1 VLIGLELRDLLL
13 PIGVEDVA
21 VVAREA
27 LIDLGR
33 LAVCTWSRT
42 GIRHCTFCHEPVNN
56 CGSGAW
62 PWAAIWSGCQRLEAG
77 GLGGCAGGSTWAEAP
92 GMRSAGGSG
101 RHAIASDERDESDWL
116 SRRACRRT
124 VVAAL
129 GGIVQRVHAISV
141 IATRRSACL
150 AHLLLAVA
158 L

>member
-1 VLIGLELRDLLL
+1 VELVVVLIGLELRDLLL

-27 LIDLGR
+27 LIDILPRADEQLWVGGVALGGNLGR
-33 LAVCTWSRT
+33 
-42 GIRHCTFCHEPVNN
+42 
-56 CGSGAW
+56 GA
-62 PWAAIWSGCQRLEAG
+62 
-77 GLGGCAGGSTWAEAP
+77 
-92 GMRSAGGSG
+92 
-101 RHAIASDERDESDWL
+101 
-116 SRRACRRT
+116 